1 MTDSAISVDSPTVI
15 VDNSSVGLAL
25 DNLAKVISS
34 GALASEPSNVVSDE
48 PVFVVGTPV
57 LKSVN
62 VSSER
67 LTAANTTGFKS
78 VMLGLIGDYE
88 SVVTDY
94 TYQSG
99 SYVSHSIDITPD
111 YSWIAACLTF
121 VVVVFCVFRLIGGLL
136 CSR

>member
-1 MTDSAISVDSPTVI
+1 MTDSAISVDTPTVI

-48 PVFVVGTPV
+48 PVLVVGTPV

-136 CSR
+136 CNR

>member
-1 MTDSAISVDSPTVI
+1 MTDSAISVDTPTVI

-48 PVFVVGTPV
+48 PVLVVGTPV

-88 SVVTDY
+88 TVVTDY

-136 CSR
+136 CNR